1 MDPVT
6 MSALAQGTGAGLE
19 FIGGLMDRNT
29 GISLKTLRRRGRQ
42 SIAQARASDAVFGGL
57 EEAALR
63 TAHQKELAGFEG
75 AKRSATLAGQHAQR
89 MVQEQGAVNRAQAE
103 QSIVG
108 RGLAGTSTGAQVF
121 GGVQDQTTRQLAS
134 IDMQLAQTLSQL
146 GLDQAATEGA
156 QGREI
161 AGLRRN
167 SRDFNR
173 ELEQFYTQLMTS
185 GNITK

>member
-1 MDPVT
+1 MDPLT
-6 MSALAQGTGAGLE
+6 ASALSQGIGSGLE
-19 FIGGLMDRNT
+19 FIGGVMDRNA
-29 GISLKTLRRRGRQ
+29 GISLKTLRRRGRAVIDE
-42 SIAQARASDAVFGGL
+42 SRARDAVFGGL

-63 TAHQKELAGFEG
+63 TAHQRELGGFEG
-75 AKRSATLAGQHAQR
+75 AKRAASLAATNAGR
-89 MVQEQGAVNRAQAE
+89 FVQDQGAVNRAQAE

-134 IDMQLAQTLSQL
+134 IDMQLAQTLAQL

-161 AGLRRN
+161 AGMRRN
-167 SRDFNR
+167 ARDYNR
-173 ELEQFYTQLMTS
+173 ELDQFYSQILTS